1 MDPVSLI
8 VAALAASASAALK
21 DTAGEAVKDAYAGLK
36 SLLKRKLGDKQAAQV
51 AIDKHE
57 EAPEVWEKPLES
69 EIRESRVADD
79 EEVVKA
85 AQRVMKLTDPEGSQ
99 ASKFNVVIFGCQC
112 ASNRSSFWRRLTF
125 SCMAPPGVVADVA
138 DTTVMLTSPI
148 VLHYLS

>member
-8 VAALAASASAALK
+8 VAALAAGASAALK
-21 DTAGEAVKDAYAGLK
+21 DTTGEAVKGAYAGLK

-51 AIDKHE
+51 AIDKQ

-69 EIRESRVADD
+69 EIRESGVADD

-99 ASKFNVVIFGCQC
+99 DSKFNVVISGGK
-112 ASNRSSFWRRLTF
+112 S
-125 SCMAPPGVVADVA
+125 
-138 DTTVMLTSPI
+138 TTVGDHNI
-148 VLHYLS
+148 VHQTYANGE